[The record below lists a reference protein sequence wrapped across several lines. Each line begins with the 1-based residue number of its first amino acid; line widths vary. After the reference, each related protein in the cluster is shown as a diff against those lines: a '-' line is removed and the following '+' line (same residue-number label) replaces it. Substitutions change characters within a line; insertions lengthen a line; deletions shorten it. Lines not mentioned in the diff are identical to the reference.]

1 MKRWMILLLAAALA
15 LGAAGCS
22 EAENPAQPESA
33 PAAARALEEESEPDT
48 ETKEELLYRGTLE
61 DFAVDDEGRT
71 VLILR
76 QAASGINYGYPRLQV
91 TLTEDTALPEED
103 VANGDYL
110 EARVLLTDPGDENRL
125 PTGDA
130 VSLKKI
136 FSEEGTN
143 FSGTIQSVTEQS
155 DTEGTLLLEGIGN
168 QTPYL
173 FHYDAD
179 TLLADGVTLAEG
191 EQIAIYFSGI
201 AATSYPPQS
210 TALEIYPYWPGE
222 VVACTGPMMPAGQS
236 ETAAAASLPEETRAP
251 ADAARYRGVVEEIS
265 ARTDSGV
272 TVLLAQAAGTDFG
285 AARLSAVIPAEEIP
299 EDLAVGDYLEIYYG
313 GSLPQ
318 SETPQ
323 VTAIQ
328 ANEMPPAEICLFGG
342 EVVSVTAD
350 SDGTGSVL
358 LRQIGGENEQ
368 VFHYDDSTSCYL
380 PDPSQWQPGDRV
392 MAVYDG
398 VSTRSLPP
406 QSNASEFW
414 PYHDAQ

>member
-1 MKRWMILLLAAALA
+1 M
-15 LGAAGCS
+15 
-22 EAENPAQPESA
+22 
-33 PAAARALEEESEPDT
+33 
-48 ETKEELLYRGTLE
+48 TK
-61 DFAVDDEGRT
+61 GRT

-222 VVACTGPMMPAGQS
+222 VVACTGPMMRPANRRLRRPPPCRRKPARRRILPATAGWWRKS
-236 ETAAAASLPEETRAP
+236 PPGPTAA
-251 ADAARYRGVVEEIS
+251 
-265 ARTDSGV
+265 
-272 TVLLAQAAGTDFG
+272 
-285 AARLSAVIPAEEIP
+285 
-299 EDLAVGDYLEIYYG
+299 
-313 GSLPQ
+313 
-318 SETPQ
+318 
-323 VTAIQ
+323 
-328 ANEMPPAEICLFGG
+328 
-342 EVVSVTAD
+342 
-350 SDGTGSVL
+350 
-358 LRQIGGENEQ
+358 
-368 VFHYDDSTSCYL
+368 
-380 PDPSQWQPGDRV
+380 
-392 MAVYDG
+392 
-398 VSTRSLPP
+398 
-406 QSNASEFW
+406 
-414 PYHDAQ
+414 